1 MSQSLQGKRAL
12 VTGGSRGIGAAI
24 VQRLARDGADV
35 AFTYVTPSAQVDQTA
50 KAVAAAGRRAIP
62 LAADSANPLALAQ
75 AVDQAA
81 SGLGGLD
88 ILVNNAGV
96 ALVAPIEQFRL
107 EDFDRTVAINIRAV
121 FVAIQASLKH
131 MPNGGRIVNIGSC
144 NAERMPFLGGCVY
157 AMSKA
162 ALVGLVKGLAR
173 DLGPRAITVNN
184 VEPGPTDT
192 DMNPANGPSADFLRP
207 IMALGRYGRPEEVA
221 AMVAYVVGP
230 EAGWVTGASLDI
242 DGGFNA

>member
-1 MSQSLQGKRAL
+1 M
-12 VTGGSRGIGAAI
+12 
-24 VQRLARDGADV
+24 
-35 AFTYVTPSAQVDQTA
+35 A

-62 LAADSANPLALAQ
+62 LSADSANPLALAQ

-88 ILVNNAGV
+88 ILVNNADV

-107 EDFDRTVAINIRAV
+107 EDFDRTVAVNLRAV

-131 MPNGGRIVNIGSC
+131 MPNGSRIVNIGSC
-144 NAERMPFLGGCVY
+144 NAERMPFPGGSVY

-192 DMNPANGPSADFLRP
+192 VMNPANGPSADFLRP